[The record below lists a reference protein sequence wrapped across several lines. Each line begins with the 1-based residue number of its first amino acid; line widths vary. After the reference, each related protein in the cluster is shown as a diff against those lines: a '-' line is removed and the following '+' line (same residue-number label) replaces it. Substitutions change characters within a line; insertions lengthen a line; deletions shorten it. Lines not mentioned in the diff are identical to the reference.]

1 MGRLIIETDN
11 TIDDLG
17 FSVTAWKTL
26 RKHGVVTI
34 DDLLTLT
41 SMPCWASRLLQCG
54 KRTAW
59 EIIMKMSEEGLTD
72 EGELLRSCGYR
83 FTEHEQALFRN
94 ADEHL
99 VWMPMPRG
107 NRNMGQNMETGV

>member
-26 RKHGVVTI
+26 RRHGVVTI
-34 DDLLTLT
+34 DDLLALI

-54 KRTAW
+54 KRTTW
-59 EIIMKMSEEGLTD
+59 EIIMKISDEGLAD
-72 EGELLRSCGYR
+72 EGELLLSCGYR
-83 FTEHEQALFRN
+83 FTEHERAVYRD
-94 ADEHL
+94 AEKHL
-99 VWMPMPRG
+99 VWMLMPRG
-107 NRNMGQNMETGV
+107 NRNISQNIETGV